1 MAIKYKVP
9 LRKSLAYSQTKV
21 AILTAFFLGLILSSG
36 QIYLDYFSHK
46 SELNQSIQNILATA
60 NNAAFHAAYN
70 LDEIGASQI
79 TSGLT
84 SNAPIVS
91 ATITDTDNN
100 VLGSSTSTITQR
112 YSAPTR
118 WLFGEPQNL
127 NQALL
132 DVRIHDQE
140 VGKLRL
146 VIDPVQNAE
155 TFFNRSVVV
164 LILGIVRNFILALI
178 LIALFYFSITR
189 PILRASLPIQ
199 RGITDKFIPLP
210 ETHLNDEIGVLF
222 NAFNDHLEVIKKQN
236 KQIKESNINLENLVD
251 QRTVEL
257 DEKNRLLELQRAE
270 AIAISEE
277 KSAFLAMMS
286 HEIRTPMN
294 GILGMAELLSKETKN
309 AKMAEYID
317 AIVDS
322 SKSLLTLTNS
332 ALEYSKYETGSA
344 TIEATAFNLR
354 GLVDSVIFLMSSS
367 VEMKNLTILCAV
379 DDRIPALVVGDQE
392 KLRQVLIN
400 LLSNAIKFTDKGE
413 ISLDVQKIAPERDIN
428 PQQMLLQFAVKD
440 SGIGIPQQAQA
451 SIFKPYNQ
459 ADLSIARRY
468 GGSGLGLAI
477 CKAIVEQQNGRI
489 ELFSAPGQGSTFTVQ
504 LPFTKTSQQ
513 YLEASAAIGDESPL
527 MPDTELRVLV
537 VDDVEINRKLLKG
550 QLESIGCHCFY
561 AANGQEAIELVQSQ
575 RIDLILMDVHMPVM
589 DGIQACQEIRAIDGL
604 KDLLIIG
611 ITANLDPATC
621 EKCLAA
627 GMNLVIGKPITQ
639 QGLHNALRRALNSSV
654 LPPSATSPDSH
665 SDYLNLALLNEH
677 RDALGESKSAE
688 LYCQA
693 EESARSLISQI
704 KNLDDRDAGQCA
716 DSAHALAGLC
726 SNFGF
731 VQLGQLATALEID
744 CVSSSRSQRLELIGQ
759 IDQCSDITFTQLA
772 EG

>member
-21 AILTAFFLGLILSSG
+21 AILTAFFLGLIVSSG

-70 LDEIGASQI
+70 LDDIGASQI

-91 ATITDTDNN
+91 ATITDTNNN
-100 VLGSSTSTITQR
+100 VLGSSTSTTTQR
-112 YSAPTR
+112 YSAATR
-118 WLFGEPQNL
+118 WLFGEPQTL
-127 NQALL
+127 NQLLL
-132 DVRIHDQE
+132 DRSIHDQE
-140 VGKLRL
+140 VGKLCL

-178 LIALFYFSITR
+178 LIALFYYSITR

-257 DEKNRLLELQRAE
+257 DEKNRLLEAQRAE
-270 AIAISEE
+270 AIAISED

-309 AKMAEYID
+309 AKMAEYVD

-322 SKSLLTLTNS
+322 SKSLLMLTNS
-332 ALEYSKYETGSA
+332 ALEYSKYETSSA
-344 TIEATAFNLR
+344 TVESTAFNLR

-367 VEMKNLTILCAV
+367 VEIKNLTILCAV

-400 LLSNAIKFTDKGE
+400 LLSNAIKFTDQGE
-413 ISLDVQKIAPERDIN
+413 ISLDVQKVATELEDDPALL
-428 PQQMLLQFAVKD
+428 MLQFAIKD

-459 ADLSIARRY
+459 ADSSIARRY

-489 ELFSAPGQGSTFTVQ
+489 DLLSAPGQGSTFTLQ

-513 YLEASAAIGDESPL
+513 FLESSTGSANDAPPMS
-527 MPDTELRVLV
+527 DTELRILV

-550 QLESIGCHCFY
+550 QLESTGCHCFY

-575 RIDLILMDVHMPVM
+575 HIDLILMDVHMPVM
-589 DGIQACQEIRAIDGL
+589 DGIQACQEIRAIGEL
-604 KDLLIIG
+604 NDLLIIG
-611 ITANLDPATC
+611 ITANLDPVTR
-621 EKCLAA
+621 EKCLAV

-639 QGLHNALRRALNSSV
+639 QGLHNALRQALNSSAV
-654 LPPSATSPDSH
+654 PISVTPSDSH
-665 SDYLNLALLNEH
+665 VDCLNLALINEH

-693 EESARSLISQI
+693 EESARALISQI
-704 KNLDDRDAGQCA
+704 KNLDDSDAVQCA

-731 VQLGQLATALEID
+731 VQLGQLASALETD
-744 CVSSSRSQRLELIGQ
+744 CANSSRSQHLDIIRQL
-759 IDQCSDITFTQLA
+759 DHCSATTFAQLA
-772 EG
+772 ED